1 MKKLTAIILVISILL
16 GFLSTAFASDPYVL
30 APDDIIEVKILNRK
44 DLDTKQTIAPD
55 GSISLPLIDRT
66 IAGGKT
72 LAEVNSYLTSE
83 FGKYIRN
90 TQVVVFLKPR
100 PIYIV
105 QHDLKKNTWEVK
117 EASSI
122 EEAQALAGKYYTGVI
137 KYGETV
143 YVEVGKSPDWWE
155 DNWYKVITATAVVAG
170 AYVTL
175 NR

>member
-1 MKKLTAIILVISILL
+1 MKKLTSVILIISMSL
-16 GFLSTAFASDPYVL
+16 GFISTAFAADYKL
-30 APDDIIEVKILNRK
+30 APDDVLEVKLLNRK

-55 GSISLPLIDRT
+55 GSISLPLIGRA

-72 LAEVNSYLTSE
+72 LEELNNYLMAEFKKYL
-83 FGKYIRN
+83 KN
-90 TQVVVFLKPR
+90 PQVVISLNPR

-105 QHDLKKNTWEVK
+105 HHDVRKNTWEVK

-122 EEAQALAGKYYTGVI
+122 EEARALAGKDYTGTI
-137 KYGETV
+137 EYGGTV
-143 YVEVGKSPDWWE
+143 YVEVNKRPDFWE

-170 AYVTL
+170 VYVTL

>member
-1 MKKLTAIILVISILL
+1 MLL
-16 GFLSTAFASDPYVL
+16 GFVSTAFAADYKL
-30 APDDIIEVKILNRK
+30 APDDTLEVKILSRT

-55 GSISLPLIDRT
+55 GSISLPLIGRT

-72 LAEVNSYLTSE
+72 LEELNSYLTGE

-90 TQVVVFLKPR
+90 AQIVVFLKPR

-122 EEAQALAGKYYTGVI
+122 EEAKALAGKDYTGVI

-143 YVEVGKSPDWWE
+143 YVEVGKKPDWWE
-155 DNWYKVITATAVVAG
+155 ENWYKVITGVAVVAG
-170 AYVTL
+170 VYSTL
-175 NR
+175 NK